1 MQVFNSI
8 AAEKNNLS
16 ESNAPQKR
24 GCRHMTK
31 ILIVYHSQ
39 TGHTRRMAEAV
50 AEGAKAMENTEVI
63 LKKANEA
70 TLDDLLSCNGLAIG
84 TPENFGYMSGMIKD
98 FFDRIYND
106 AQDKVF
112 RKPYVL
118 FVSAGNDGTGALRAI
133 ERIALGYKFKNVFPP
148 VIAKGRIT
156 EEILERCREMGGT
169 LAGGCA
175 LGIY

>member
-1 MQVFNSI
+1 M
-8 AAEKNNLS
+8 A
-16 ESNAPQKR
+16 R
-24 GCRHMTK
+24 

-39 TGHTRRMAEAV
+39 TGNTEKMARAV
-50 AEGAKAMENTEVI
+50 EEGARGIENARVVLRKAGD
-63 LKKANEA
+63 AS
-70 TLDDLLSCNGLAIG
+70 LDDLLQADGLAIG

-98 FFDRIYND
+98 FFDRTYND

-112 RKPYVL
+112 RKPYVV
-118 FVSAGNDGTGALRAI
+118 FISAGNDGTGALRAI
-133 ERIALGYKFKNVFPP
+133 ERIALGYKFKSVFPP

-156 EEILERCREMGGT
+156 EEILEQCRELGGT

>member
-1 MQVFNSI
+1 MI
-8 AAEKNNLS
+8 
-16 ESNAPQKR
+16 
-24 GCRHMTK
+24 K

-39 TGHTRRMAEAV
+39 TGHTQQMAEAV
-50 AEGAKAMENTEVI
+50 AEGAKAIEHTEVI

-98 FFDRIYND
+98 FFDRTYND

-112 RKPYVL
+112 RKPYVV
-118 FVSAGNDGTGALRAI
+118 FISAGNDGTGALRAI
-133 ERIALGYKFKNVFPP
+133 ERIALGYKFKSVFPP
-148 VIAKGRIT
+148 VIARCGIT
-156 EEILERCREMGGT
+156 EEILEQCRELGGT